1 MSGDPVLPNPMFLTD
16 DRAASNALL
25 QSALD
30 EPDQDDDSDEE
41 MEVESGGVAR
51 DQVSAPRTQA
61 AGSSSIS
68 ILLNIDEVSPLQH
81 GSLVITPGANIGSLL
96 DPSERVSLPEQCS
109 ADDEDSLLVA
119 VSFDEFLV
127 IARERLGY
135 STSDCELAKE
145 LKRLVEGGKEG
156 VRDVSELCC
165 VSVDGQQKST
175 EAVIQDLVNFE
186 QVSKQASE

>member
-96 DPSERVSLPEQCS
+96 DPSEIVSLPEQCS
-109 ADDEDSLLVA
+109 ADD
-119 VSFDEFLV
+119 
-127 IARERLGY
+127 
-135 STSDCELAKE
+135 
-145 LKRLVEGGKEG
+145 
-156 VRDVSELCC
+156 
-165 VSVDGQQKST
+165 
-175 EAVIQDLVNFE
+175 
-186 QVSKQASE
+186 